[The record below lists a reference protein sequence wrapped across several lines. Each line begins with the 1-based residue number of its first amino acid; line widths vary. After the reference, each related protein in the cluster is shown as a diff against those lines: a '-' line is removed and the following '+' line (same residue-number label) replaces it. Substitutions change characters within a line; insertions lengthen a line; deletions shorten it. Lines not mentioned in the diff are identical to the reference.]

1 MSSFFFALLALTLVL
16 PALSLLVLT
25 LASLKGPPRPEPKL
39 TASRSPSL
47 AVIVP
52 AHNESGHLSPTLLCI
67 RQQLGPQDRLVV
79 VADNCTDDTAA
90 VARACGAQVLER
102 FDSHLRGK
110 GYALSF
116 GVDHLRQ
123 SPPDVVAIV
132 DADCL
137 LSEHALSR
145 LTRECHHWGQ
155 PIQMLNLMTTD
166 GAQSGLRF
174 RVMEFAMLMKN
185 KVRPLGSFALGRACH
200 LMGTGMAL
208 PWNLI
213 DTAHLA
219 TGHIAEDMKLGIE
232 LTLQGKPARFL
243 PDVHITSPFVEDS
256 SVAKAQKSRWEHG
269 HLAVMAEE
277 LPLMIGQALRRREPA
292 LIVLAMDLM
301 IPPIAFYFML
311 LSALLIFSISGA
323 WFFDALV
330 PMACVSTVGFSAL
343 ALSVFLA
350 WWFYGKHLLSARE
363 LLTTPLYALW
373 KLPVYL
379 TFFMKKRSGWK
390 RTDRTK
396 P

>member
-1 MSSFFFALLALTLVL
+1 MFSFFFVLLTLCFVL
-16 PALSLLVLT
+16 PALSLLALT
-25 LASLKGPPRPEPKL
+25 LASLKGQQRQEPKL
-39 TASRSPSL
+39 LASRAVSL

-52 AHNESGHLSPTLLCI
+52 AHNESKHLAPTLLCI
-67 RQQLGPQDRLVV
+67 RQQLGRQDRLVV
-79 VADNCTDDTAA
+79 VADNCTDDTAQ
-90 VARACGAQVLER
+90 VARTCGAEVLER
-102 FDSHLRGK
+102 FDHNLRGK
-110 GYALSF
+110 GYALAF

-123 SPPDVVAIV
+123 SPPDVVVIV

-137 LSEHALSR
+137 LSDHALAT
-145 LTRECHHWGQ
+145 LTHECHHWGQ
-155 PIQMLNLMTTD
+155 PVQMLNLMTTS

-174 RVMEFAMLMKN
+174 RVMEFAMIMKN

-208 PWNLI
+208 PWKLMSS
-213 DTAHLA
+213 AHLA

-243 PDVHITSPFVEDS
+243 PDAYITSPFLEDS
-256 SVAKAQKSRWEHG
+256 GVAKAQKSRWEHG

-277 LPLMIGQALRRREPA
+277 LPQMMGQAIRRREPA

-311 LSALLIFSISGA
+311 LGTLFLLSISGA
-323 WFFDALV
+323 WFFEAMLPIAWV
-330 PMACVSTVGFSAL
+330 TTVGFCAL
-343 ALSVFLA
+343 ALSIFLA
-350 WWFYGKHLLSARE
+350 WWFYGKHLLSAGE

-373 KLPVYL
+373 KLPIYL
-379 TFFMKKRSGWK
+379 AFFMKKRSGWK